1 MNNDDI
7 LATFKKHLSGI
18 EEIDSSFTKTHI
30 HNFGETMKG
39 INEFIGAVQIINLN
53 LHKIKNLVEKIQ
65 WIDDLLNTESNAQT
79 IQSMQTERQNYLSNI
94 QHLVDNEKF
103 MGIALFDVE
112 LSCLING
119 RQFNLDVASPINF
132 INDDLYGYC
141 SIKINELN
149 MLQSQISKCLS
160 GEDDTAN
167 VSDFDNIKD
176 AIESLGREAC
186 GFKPN
191 APVEKAS
198 DAFLA
203 NESFEDIEK
212 NGIVAISFK
221 CL

>member
-79 IQSMQTERQNYLSNI
+79 MQSMQTERQNYLSNI
-94 QHLVDNEKF
+94 EHLVDNAKF

-176 AIESLGREAC
+176 DLLGI
-186 GFKPN
+186 FK
-191 APVEKAS
+191 S
-198 DAFLA
+198 
-203 NESFEDIEK
+203 
-212 NGIVAISFK
+212 
-221 CL
+221 